1 MCIRD
6 RENPDFAEIEKSDT
20 WAVYWGEYRDH
31 TELVA
36 HVNREKKEQI
46 DWDRALRQTKNEET
60 GMVFGYWYQA
70 DLKNSDCK
78 GKLLYF
84 IVFEDCTL
92 ENMCFD
98 DAVLTGARFL
108 GCRIKNC
115 SFRNAVIHQADF
127 SGCIWEENDFEGADM
142 LHSVFA
148 EEELPFIHLKPEQ
161 LQLILVDRGRQE

>member
-1 MCIRD
+1 
-6 RENPDFAEIEKSDT
+6 
-20 WAVYWGEYRDH
+20 
-31 TELVA
+31 
-36 HVNREKKEQI
+36 
-46 DWDRALRQTKNEET
+46 
-60 GMVFGYWYQA
+60 MVFGYWYHA
-70 DLKNSDCK
+70 DLKHSDCK
-78 GKLLYF
+78 GQLLYF